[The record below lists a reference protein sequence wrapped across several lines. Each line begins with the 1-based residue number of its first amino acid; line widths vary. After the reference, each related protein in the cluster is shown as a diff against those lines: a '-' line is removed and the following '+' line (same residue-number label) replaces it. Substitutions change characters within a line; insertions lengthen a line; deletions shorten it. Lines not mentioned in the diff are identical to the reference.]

1 MFNSLNTVITSAAQS
16 AIYNNREAQIKEH
29 AIIRICKNQSLNCQQ
44 AMKDWYNFMLIQRL
58 KSGMN
63 KIQRAELVK
72 MMAGLLNNDR
82 KERIKDAIE
91 KFRQSARLGDIQ
103 RRFLTRLLNSK
114 IGRVYSAYKQI

>member
-1 MFNSLNTVITSAAQS
+1 
-16 AIYNNREAQIKEH
+16 
-29 AIIRICKNQSLNCQQ
+29 
-44 AMKDWYNFMLIQRL
+44 
-58 KSGMN
+58 MN